1 MHYLNSIKN
10 VVDGTKTLKD
20 INGLIIPKLEEL
32 RKDLLVKIKEI
43 KNLQND
49 FKNNLS
55 KELNDSKSLIS
66 QYNQAIELANKLGST
81 GNFSHITTLHEA
93 DSGKSDPYLV
103 KLD

>member
-43 KNLQND
+43 KIYKMILKTIYP
-49 FKNNLS
+49 KN
-55 KELNDSKSLIS
+55 
-66 QYNQAIELANKLGST
+66 
-81 GNFSHITTLHEA
+81 
-93 DSGKSDPYLV
+93 
-103 KLD
+103 

>member
-49 FKNNLS
+49 FKTIYPKN
-55 KELNDSKSLIS
+55 
-66 QYNQAIELANKLGST
+66 
-81 GNFSHITTLHEA
+81 
-93 DSGKSDPYLV
+93 
-103 KLD
+103 